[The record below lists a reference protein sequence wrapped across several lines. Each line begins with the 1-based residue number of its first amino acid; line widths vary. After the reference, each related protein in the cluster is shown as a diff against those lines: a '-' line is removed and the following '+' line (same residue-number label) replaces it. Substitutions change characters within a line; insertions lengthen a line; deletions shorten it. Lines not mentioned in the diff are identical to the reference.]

1 MRNDR
6 ILMVMPDRRH
16 VRKAVA
22 EGLRVYAIWD
32 PALKGRDHLE
42 DVARDAEQL
51 VLTDFTDVAAL
62 RTLVFTTA
70 VRRDVAH
77 ILHLGWH
84 DTQLAVC
91 EEARVLG
98 MSPHPP
104 GCLLL
109 INDRRRMRRLL
120 SEAGLPFVTSVEEFL
135 RGPVLTVQTL
145 TVDGRH
151 HVVDIRPKAVISPFR
166 LPETGGRSMR
176 EGPVGPGEPDGPE
189 DAGHLYPTWLPASAR
204 TETVKLVTAF
214 LDATGYRF
222 GPTRTEVI
230 LGDAGP
236 LVVEAQTRQAEERV
250 LSLIEAATGVDVEAA
265 MFRALAGGPL
275 PFPLPDRAA
284 PAAVPAPSPPASPPP
299 ASPPLASS
307 APASPAPAPF
317 AAPAGFPA
325 PSAALSG
332 PRVYTG

>member
-32 PALKGRDHLE
+32 PALRGRDHLE

-51 VLTDFTDVAAL
+51 VLTDFADVAAL

-120 SEAGLPFVTSVEEFL
+120 SEAGLPFVTSVEEFM
-135 RGPVLTVQTL
+135 RGPVFTVQTL

-166 LPETGGRSMR
+166 LPETGDLGGRT
-176 EGPVGPGEPDGPE
+176 GPEADPARPGEPGGPE
-189 DAGHLYPTWLPASAR
+189 VYPAWLPASTR
-204 TETVKLVTAF
+204 TKMVKLVTAF

-222 GPTRTEVI
+222 GPTRTEVV

-236 LVVEAQTRQAEERV
+236 MVVEAQTRQAEERV

-275 PFPLPDRAA
+275 PFPPPDRAA
-284 PAAVPAPSPPASPPP
+284 PAAVPASPPA
-299 ASPPLASS
+299 ASA
-307 APASPAPAPF
+307 APVPF
-317 AAPAGFPA
+317 AAPVPAGFPV
-325 PSAALSG
+325 PSAAPVALSG
-332 PRVYTG
+332 PRAYTG